1 MMNRSNLAAIYCR
14 LSAED
19 RDKLDRNEYSQS
31 IQNQISMLVDY
42 ATRQGWTIYNIYVD
56 DDYQGSDRK
65 RPGFNRLLQEAREK
79 KFGIVLCKSQSRF
92 TRELELV
99 EKIIH
104 RDFVEWGI
112 RFVGFADN
120 ADTDNKGNKKSRQIN
135 GLVNEWYLEDLSDSI
150 KTVLT
155 DHRKKGLH
163 IGAFALYGYQKDP
176 EKKGHLIIDPEA
188 AAIVREVFE
197 LYAAGVGK
205 VSIARQLNARGIP
218 NPTAYK
224 QLKGMKFGG
233 SQKSNSGLWKYYSI
247 TSMISNEMYIG
258 NMVQGK
264 YENKTYK
271 SLTSSPVPKERWIRV
286 EGTHEP
292 IIEKELWDRVQKM
305 REDRAKP
312 MCTGELG
319 LFAKKTRCMYCG
331 YTLHSAKNREFRYLV
346 CPQRKV
352 GADCKGAFVAQRF
365 LEQAILDD
373 LNKIIN
379 RYFDQDSAQS
389 HVFIKNET
397 EERKNRIKKELQA
410 IRSESDSL
418 KKAIRDLYMDKAKK
432 IITEND
438 FLFLKSGFDE
448 ELEQKEKR
456 ELALNDKLKKIA
468 ASADKIKN
476 KMDILEQY
484 KNIDHLDRVIIDN
497 LIDYIE
503 IGRSE
508 KKIHKN
514 DLPPINIHWKF

>member
-1 MMNRSNLAAIYCR
+1 
-14 LSAED
+14 
-19 RDKLDRNEYSQS
+19 
-31 IQNQISMLVDY
+31 
-42 ATRQGWTIYNIYVD
+42 
-56 DDYQGSDRK
+56 
-65 RPGFNRLLQEAREK
+65 
-79 KFGIVLCKSQSRF
+79 
-92 TRELELV
+92 
-99 EKIIH
+99 
-104 RDFVEWGI
+104 
-112 RFVGFADN
+112 
-120 ADTDNKGNKKSRQIN
+120 
-135 GLVNEWYLEDLSDSI
+135 
-150 KTVLT
+150 
-155 DHRKKGLH
+155 
-163 IGAFALYGYQKDP
+163 
-176 EKKGHLIIDPEA
+176 
-188 AAIVREVFE
+188 
-197 LYAAGVGK
+197 
-205 VSIARQLNARGIP
+205 
-218 NPTAYK
+218 
-224 QLKGMKFGG
+224 
-233 SQKSNSGLWKYYSI
+233 
-247 TSMISNEMYIG
+247 
-258 NMVQGK
+258 
-264 YENKTYK
+264 
-271 SLTSSPVPKERWIRV
+271 
-286 EGTHEP
+286 
-292 IIEKELWDRVQKM
+292 
-305 REDRAKP
+305 
-312 MCTGELG
+312 
-319 LFAKKTRCMYCG
+319 MYCG
-331 YTLHSAKNREFRYLV
+331 YTLHSAKSREFRYLV

-514 DLPPINIHWKF
+514 DLPPINIYWKF